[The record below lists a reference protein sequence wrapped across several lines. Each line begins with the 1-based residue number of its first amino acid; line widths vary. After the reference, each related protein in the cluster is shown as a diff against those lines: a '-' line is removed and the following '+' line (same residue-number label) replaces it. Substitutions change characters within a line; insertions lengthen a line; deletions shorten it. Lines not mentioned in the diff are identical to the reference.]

1 MHPDVI
7 IASRPQAQRLLMSK
21 DPRALIRHV
30 ISISAPGESV
40 PSGFEQCATGIHLE
54 FFDVLEDNGFEY
66 GPKAS
71 HVEQV
76 IEFAHSIQD
85 QDGKLLV
92 HCEAGISRS
101 SAAALTVFATWLGVG
116 KEREAVGNVYA
127 VRPQAW
133 PNTLFVELADQLLE
147 RGGALIAA
155 LDRTGRG
162 RYGNSS
168 ASKERTQS
176 S

>member
-1 MHPDVI
+1 MQSDVI
-7 IASRPQAQRLLMSK
+7 IASRSQAERLLLSTNLG
-21 DPRALIRHV
+21 PTIRHI

-40 PSGFEQCATGIHLE
+40 PAGFEHCVTGIHLE

-76 IEFAHSIQD
+76 IEFARSIQD

-101 SAAALTVFATWLGVG
+101 SAAALTVFATWLGTG
-116 KEREAVGNVYA
+116 KEREAVAKVYA

-133 PNTLFVELADQLLE
+133 PNGLFVELADQLLE

-155 LDRTGRG
+155 LDRIGRG

-168 ASKERTQS
+168 G
-176 S
+176 